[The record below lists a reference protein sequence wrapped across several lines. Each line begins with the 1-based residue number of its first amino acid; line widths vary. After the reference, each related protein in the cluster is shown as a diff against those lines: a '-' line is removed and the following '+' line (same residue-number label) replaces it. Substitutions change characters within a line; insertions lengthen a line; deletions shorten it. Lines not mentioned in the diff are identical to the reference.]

1 MPEANFNPYAAPKA
15 DLSPPSGPE
24 DRRGSPRR
32 VPFWSGLRWLARAC
46 GLVVRRPLS
55 WLGALL
61 LVEALTVAGSLLLPR
76 LADAGWLAS
85 RSTLTI
91 ILVNL
96 IEISTRSGAPA
107 TSYLCTVQIM

>member
-76 LADAGWLAS
+76 LADAGWYSAPLYDKE
-85 RSTLTI
+85 TDQ
-91 ILVNL
+91 
-96 IEISTRSGAPA
+96 ISNPAGRDDGAA
-107 TSYLCTVQIM
+107 GRW